1 MTNKQTIGDLI
12 EREVRKQQIPITQF
26 ADMICCQR
34 NNVYDIFRRS
44 KIDIVLLKRIS
55 EVLNRNFF
63 KELADDLDL
72 ICEREETE
80 KDKAVAQF
88 FKAVPKALR
97 RLGKEV
103 SIILQELGDEYMD
116 CKIPD
121 FGLTNYA
128 ISFTIGGTMK
138 DRIGDNIFLPFQYM
152 MNKDGYEVEICTNR
166 LSGARDI
173 NIKLDYKSDEEWY
186 EMMKYA
192 FEVYERLNIQLY
204 VRK

>member
-1 MTNKQTIGDLI
+1 MANNRTIGDLI
-12 EREVRKQQIPITQF
+12 EREVRKQQIPIARF
-26 ADMICCQR
+26 AEMICSQR

-116 CKIPD
+116 CPVPD
-121 FGLTNYA
+121 FGLPGYA
-128 ISFTIGGTMK
+128 ISFTIGNTMK
-138 DRIGDNIFLPFQYM
+138 DRIGDNPLLPFEYM

>member
-1 MTNKQTIGDLI
+1 MANNRTIGELI

-63 KELADDLDL
+63 KDLADDLDL
-72 ICEREETE
+72 ICDKEETE

-103 SIILQELGDEYMD
+103 SIILQELGDEYKN
-116 CKIPD
+116 CPVPD

-128 ISFTIGGTMK
+128 ISFTIGDTMK
-138 DRIGDNIFLPFQYM
+138 DRIGDNPYLPFEYM
-152 MNKDGYEVEICTNR
+152 MSKDGYEIEISTNR